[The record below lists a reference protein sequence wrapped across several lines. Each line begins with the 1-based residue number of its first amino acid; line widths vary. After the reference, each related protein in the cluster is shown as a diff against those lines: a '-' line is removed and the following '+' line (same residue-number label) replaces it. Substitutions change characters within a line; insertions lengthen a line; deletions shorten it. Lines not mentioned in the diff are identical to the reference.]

1 MEEENK
7 IRKMIN
13 KEGRTK
19 RYKGINI
26 VSNKKRWVIIV
37 LIAVLVGLFVEIGY
51 ELNVCRRSIKG
62 NNSLSTE
69 TLGDSTISYS
79 EGIRKNGQEYYAYEE
94 SEIVVTIPERFVN
107 KFIYHYKTS
116 EDYQV
121 NIKIETK
128 DIYKNSETR
137 EIREY
142 NRFNL
147 DTSIV
152 NVRDY
157 ITKITIKV
165 PHGVTVSGFTID
177 NSWDFNWYRVLYAGM
192 FCGLILA
199 VIFFRKSI
207 ARKVEYG
214 FLILSI
220 GCGLLFIAVQPLE
233 GITWD
238 EHIHFYKAF
247 DWFESG
253 TVNWSQTEWYLYT
266 YQEREDRAA
275 QLSKE
280 EKELQAK
287 YLNEQAD
294 HVVETYEK
302 EPFKLNRIGYL
313 HMALVIKIG
322 EMLGLPF
329 TALFILGKVTNLL
342 LYSFILFWA
351 IRILP
356 VGKKFLMTIM
366 LMPTPMLQSTT
377 YTYDAV
383 VIAFLS
389 LGIALIVNE
398 FYYRQRKL
406 SIKKAV
412 LILIVFLIGSCSK
425 EVYIPLVLVFL
436 ALPNEKFKNEK
447 VAAFCKGAAIVACI
461 GLLGSMLLPAASGE
475 RQGDARG
482 GNTSVSQQLAIV
494 IGHPVAYIRVLLN
507 NITNTFNEMFFGRNG
522 LASLAYAGIH
532 SFDTFVGILC
542 VGVALTEKK
551 QVWPGSKKSLMV
563 FKGSLGCLLIG
574 VVVLIWSAL
583 YIVFTE
589 VGATE
594 IAGVQGRYFI
604 PLFLPIYMVFYSS
617 KVEGRWKETSYNT
630 VLLLIILF
638 LAHKSMYELFFQAFC
653 V

>member
-1 MEEENK
+1 MQEK
-7 IRKMIN
+7 INNGIMDK
-13 KEGRTK
+13 KEGRPQK
-19 RYKGINI
+19 CKGIKTE
-26 VSNKKRWVIIV
+26 SDKKRWVFIV
-37 LIAVLVGLFVEIGY
+37 LIALLVGGLVEIGY
-51 ELNVCRRSIKG
+51 ELNVCRKSMKG
-62 NNSLSTE
+62 GHSLTTE
-69 TLGDSTISYS
+69 TLEDSTIAYS
-79 EGIRKNGQEYYAYEE
+79 KGIQKKGLEYYANEE
-94 SEIVVTIPERFVN
+94 SEIVITIPERYIN
-107 KFIYHYKTS
+107 KFIYHYRTS

-121 NIKIETK
+121 NIKIDTK
-128 DIYKNSETR
+128 DIYKNPETR
-137 EIREY
+137 DIKEY
-142 NRFNL
+142 NRYNL
-147 DTSIV
+147 DTSVV

-157 ITKITIKV
+157 VTKIIITV
-165 PHGVTVSGFTID
+165 PQGVTVSGFSID
-177 NSWDFNWYRVLYAGM
+177 NSWDFNWYRIMYAGT

-199 VIFFRKSI
+199 VILFRKSI

-214 FLILSI
+214 FLIISI
-220 GCGLLFIAVQPLE
+220 GCGLLFIAIQPLE

-253 TVNWSQTEWYLYT
+253 TVDWSQTEWYLYT
-266 YQEREDRAA
+266 YQEREDRPA

-280 EKELQAK
+280 EKALQAK

-322 EMLGLPF
+322 EIIGLPF

-351 IRILP
+351 IRVLP
-356 VGKKFLMTIM
+356 IGKKFLMTIT

-412 LILIVFLIGSCSK
+412 LILVVFLIGSCPK

-447 VAAFCKGAAIVACI
+447 VAAFCKGAAIAACI

-475 RQGDARG
+475 RQADARG

-494 IGHPVAYIRVLLN
+494 MGHPFAYIRVLWN
-507 NITNTFNEMFFGRNG
+507 NITETFNNMFFGRNG

-532 SFDTFVGILC
+532 PFDTFVGILC
-542 VGVALTEKK
+542 IGVALTEKK
-551 QVWPGSKKSLMV
+551 QVWPGSQKSLMI

-604 PLFLPIYMVFYSS
+604 PLFLPIYLVFYSS
-617 KVEGRWKETSYNT
+617 KVEGRWKEVSYNT
-630 VLLLIILF
+630 VLLLLILF
-638 LAHKSMYELFFQAFC
+638 LSHLSMYELFFQTFC